1 MDYEK
6 QILIADDLV
15 DLVTW
20 LRRQPEVFMGQ
31 GADDHGMVRPRAKR
45 CLDIWVESEARGFN
59 SEEKARRE
67 EYSPTPAERKN
78 AISITGSAVLA
89 GYGPKY

>member
-1 MDYEK
+1 
-6 QILIADDLV
+6 
-15 DLVTW
+15 
-20 LRRQPEVFMGQ
+20 MGQ

-45 CLDIWVESEARGFN
+45 SLDIWVESEARGFN

-78 AISITGSAVLA
+78 ERTR
-89 GYGPKY
+89 